1 VNPGA
6 KNILQKVEAIQ
17 QRFGLVSIVPQLNAC
32 RSLISQTDTIEVA
45 VFGRYKSGKSSF
57 LNALAGMQVL
67 PVGVLPVTAILTKLR
82 YSSMESAGVTFMD
95 GHYEAIGIGNINR
108 YITEEKNPG
117 NEKRVTTVHVE
128 VPGIASYQGLEFID
142 TPGTG
147 SLFKHNTEVALSWLP
162 YAAVALVVISAD
174 QPLSEEDVGFIRQ
187 LRQHTPQ
194 VVLILSKADRV
205 EDADLERILEFS
217 RSHLRKEFKADIPI
231 YVFSS
236 ISPTSDP
243 RIAGWRKLLDEE
255 LLIPLCSNRAVQQ
268 TRILRHKFEY
278 LIGECNG
285 LLNVAMS
292 AARRSA
298 DEREKIRQYVF
309 EEGQS
314 LPLVQKEIRL
324 LVHDFRSTLI
334 DRLWQ
339 HLEQFQKEILGRITA
354 DFNTESV
361 KWQGNL
367 WTLTRKYEDWL
378 HASLVR
384 EMKILSDRERQQLLA
399 PLKEAEAGLKRIAEN
414 ALNRLTER
422 VSEVLGI
429 SLPSPQHSLTLTE
442 PEAPDVS
449 VGRIFDTAWDSLW
462 FLIPMMFFRPL
473 IRRHFARRIRWEVE
487 KHIARTAAQWA
498 ERINRVIEKASREEE
513 SYVREQIVTFQAMLS
528 ETDSKIPIIEQ
539 ALEELHMVRKAVEGW
554 VFNKTPQKKE
564 KIKTQA

>member
-1 VNPGA
+1 VYPGA
-6 KNILQKVEAIQ
+6 KNILQKVEAVQ
-17 QRFGLVSIVPQLNAC
+17 QRFGLVSIAPQLNAC
-32 RSLISQTDTIEVA
+32 RSLIARTDTIEVA

-67 PVGVLPVTAILTKLR
+67 PVGVLPVTAVLTKLR

-95 GHYEAIGIGNINR
+95 GHYETIGIGEINR

-128 VPGIASYQGLEFID
+128 VPGIADYQGLEFID

-147 SLFKHNTEVALSWLP
+147 SLFKHNTEVALNWLP
-162 YAAVALVVISAD
+162 YAAVALVVVSAD
-174 QPLSEEDVGFIRQ
+174 QPLSEEDIGFIRQ
-187 LRQHTPQ
+187 LCQHTPQ
-194 VVLILSKADRV
+194 VALILSKSDRV
-205 EDADLERILEFS
+205 RDADLEKILKFS
-217 RSHLRKEFKADIPI
+217 RSHLQNEFKADIPI

-236 ISPTSDP
+236 ISPASDS

-255 LLIPLCSNRAVQQ
+255 LLIPLRSNRAVQQ
-268 TRILRHKFEY
+268 TRILRHKFEH

-324 LVHDFRSTLI
+324 LVYDFRSTLI
-334 DRLWQ
+334 DRLWK
-339 HLEQFQKEILGRITA
+339 HLEKFQKEVIGRITA

-361 KWQGNL
+361 KWHGNL
-367 WTLTRKYEDWL
+367 WTLTRKYEEWL

-384 EMKILSDRERQQLLA
+384 EMKMLSYRERQQLLA

-422 VSEVLGI
+422 VSKVLGI
-429 SLPSPQHSLTLTE
+429 SLPSPQHSLTLTQ

-462 FLIPMMFFRPL
+462 LFIPMILFRSVVKK
-473 IRRHFARRIRWEVE
+473 HFMRRIRWEVE
-487 KHIARTAAQWA
+487 KHIARTASQWA
-498 ERINRVIEKASREEE
+498 NRINKAIENASKAEDT
-513 SYVREQIVTFQAMLS
+513 YAQEQITTFQKMLS
-528 ETDSKIPIIEQ
+528 ESDSRIPALEVALADLVQ
-539 ALEELHMVRKAVEGW
+539 TRKALEEYFFHE
-554 VFNKTPQKKE
+554 TTDEEE
-564 KIKTQA
+564 KIKT